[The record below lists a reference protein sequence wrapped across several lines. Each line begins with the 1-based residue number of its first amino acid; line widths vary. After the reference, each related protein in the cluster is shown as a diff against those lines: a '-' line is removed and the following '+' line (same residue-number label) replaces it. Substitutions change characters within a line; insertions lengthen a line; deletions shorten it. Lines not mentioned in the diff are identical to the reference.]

1 MQVPN
6 RNENSG
12 GASRHS
18 HKVWVLNVRGNLT
31 QAAPTQARP
40 VQQSRSS
47 ASTSAKPSRVRGVH
61 WWTNLEQA
69 KARAKKDNKRIL
81 ALFTGSDW
89 CPPCRQFEATVA
101 HDEQFA
107 GIFANS
113 FVFFK
118 SDWLRNTPQP
128 RAMQAE
134 VSRVGHK
141 YGISRYPTLKV
152 LSADGEVLGD
162 VKWTEV
168 RSKRS

>member
-1 MQVPN
+1 
-6 RNENSG
+6 
-12 GASRHS
+12 
-18 HKVWVLNVRGNLT
+18 
-31 QAAPTQARP
+31 
-40 VQQSRSS
+40 
-47 ASTSAKPSRVRGVH
+47 VH